1 MHDKEEEQLEKEEY
15 EKALEERT
23 RRKSSVKFQ
32 YGGREGGEERKEGYR
47 APIMHDKRTIN

>member
-1 MHDKEEEQLEKEEY
+1 LEKEEY

-32 YGGREGGEERKEGYR
+32 YGSREGGEERKEGYR
-47 APIMHDKRTIN
+47 APIMHDKRTTN